1 MSSYQQSV
9 NAERLARQAPSVK
22 KIAKDIFDA
31 VKMIETYL
39 YWAIDPAEK
48 DAGQY
53 YCRNL
58 LERAHELVD
67 LAHEFRAALKA
78 NPPPKEDEDGEDAA
92 A

>member
-1 MSSYQQSV
+1 MNSYQQKV
-9 NAERLARQAPSVK
+9 NAGRLANQAPAVQ

-53 YCRNL
+53 YCQNL

-67 LAHEFRAALKA
+67 LAHEYRAELKA
-78 NPPPKEDEDGEDAA
+78 NPPPKEEDDEDAA
-92 A
+92 

>member
-1 MSSYQQSV
+1 MNSYQQSV

-22 KIAKDIFDA
+22 KVAKDIFDA

-67 LAHEFRAALKA
+67 LAHEYGAELKA
-78 NPPPKEDEDGEDAA
+78 NPPPKEEDDEDAA
-92 A
+92 